1 MVLQAGVPPARQA
14 PPARPVLKV
23 PPPAAPAQQP
33 VAASSSAAAAPS
45 VPQPAKPHLQ
55 QPAAAVPPAAA
66 ALPQQHAAPAVPPHP
81 EQVEEAP
88 EAVSVAVGQ
97 LASEPAGAAAAEVL
111 AKLLGNIVAAPADP
125 KFRRVRLTNP
135 RIQSAV
141 VDVGGGLELLLACGF
156 EIVFEEAAPPAGA
169 AAAGSS
175 GGDAGEAAAEASS
188 EGYAVLAEGADLEP
202 LRQALRLLAGLLPSA
217 PAGARP
223 AAAPPASRPVTD
235 APRPAQQQPA
245 QQQQRPGRPPREWE
259 AARERNTQASCLASW
274 VEEEGSRHRL
284 DAPISASRAA
294 RPLTS
299 GSLALTL
306 SPNTRPA
313 LPPPA
318 AACRW
323 CCPRRWSATCPTGSS
338 SAPVWSSRQPSCRHH
353 GGGSRT
359 RHAHCRLPVTS
370 PRSGLAWQ
378 SCAGVLDGVAALL
391 PCLIRP
397 CALPAGEGSEHACSL
412 SNAVPPPPPRPPLLW
427 QVLMTRAMR
436 ERLRGGPGRAA
447 ATHATLKVRFPEG
460 ISLQVGA
467 AARRLPCASRCCPA
481 SHRSCSLPA
490 AAAHCLP
497 ARLQGEFG
505 AGEPVAAVFAWVADC
520 LSDPLHT
527 YELVLP
533 SRQPLEAKAQ
543 SGGWPAGLAGRCS
556 RGCRS
561 GGCGR
566 GFRHAV
572 AALPAAP
579 ALAAGTLPAQ
589 LR

>member
-1 MVLQAGVPPARQA
+1 MDELDKLKGKLTSLFGKSQAKGAFKGKANVLGSAPAQAGVPPARQA

-274 VEEEGSRHRL
+274 VVLPTSLERDVPDWFFQRTGLEL
-284 DAPISASRAA
+284 KAA
-294 RPLTS
+294 FI
-299 GSLALTL
+299 
-306 SPNTRPA
+306 
-313 LPPPA
+313 
-318 AACRW
+318 
-323 CCPRRWSATCPTGSS
+323 
-338 SAPVWSSRQPSCRHH
+338 
-353 GGGSRT
+353 
-359 RHAHCRLPVTS
+359 
-370 PRSGLAWQ
+370 GLAWQ
-378 SCAGVLDGVAALL
+378 SCAGVLDG
-391 PCLIRP
+391 
-397 CALPAGEGSEHACSL
+397 
-412 SNAVPPPPPRPPLLW
+412 
-427 QVLMTRAMR
+427 VLMTRAMR

-460 ISLQVGA
+460 IS
-467 AARRLPCASRCCPA
+467 
-481 SHRSCSLPA
+481 
-490 AAAHCLP
+490 
-497 ARLQGEFG
+497 LQGEFG

-543 SGGWPAGLAGRCS
+543 SVREADLVPSVALLFRWTGQSAVEMAHVPALRPELL
-556 RGCRS
+556 R
-561 GGCGR
+561 
-566 GFRHAV
+566 
-572 AALPAAP
+572 AARPAA
-579 ALAAGTLPAQ
+579 ASY
-589 LR
+589 